1 MCLDCYAKFL
11 LKCSSPNCPGCG
23 LIVEDF
29 VSSVTNFCGADERR
43 QLVITLLYDIAVQNT
58 LTACDQCEKMFTGHE
73 KRAMFDQ

>member
-1 MCLDCYAKFL
+1 
-11 LKCSSPNCPGCG
+11 
-23 LIVEDF
+23 
-29 VSSVTNFCGADERR
+29 VTNFCGADERR